1 MHRGEWLAERR
12 AAVERTYSLEAPSY
26 DEGYDPATP
35 EHVTFVALLLDTS
48 PPAGLILD
56 AACGTGPYVG
66 LALVAGR
73 RVVGTDQS
81 KGMLTRARSKHP
93 DVRFDQIR
101 LQELAFEGDFD
112 AAMCIDAMENVPPE
126 EWPGVLDNLRRAVRP
141 SGFAVSDR
149 RGDRATTDH
158 LGVRGS
164 DRGRLAFR
172 LRRSR
177 SGRYCWIPLLPRA
190 RSGPGL
196 AHRCRVQG
204 DPGRRRMARWIRL
217 SPPTGSGAGLTPS
230 QRAEAGRARGH
241 GASRRPAP
249 RMTAGASRG

>member
-141 SGFAVSDR
+141 SGFLYLTVEEIERQQIISAFEEAIAAGLPSVYGEVVA
-149 RGDRATTDH
+149 GDTAGYHYYPERD
-158 LGVRGS
+158 
-164 DRGRLAFR
+164 
-172 LRRSR
+172 
-177 SGRYCWIPLLPRA
+177 
-190 RSGPGL
+190 
-196 AHRCRVQG
+196 RVQG
-204 DPGRRRMARWIRL
+204 WLTD
-217 SPPTGSGAGLTPS
+217 AGFRVIQDADEWLDGYGYHHLLV
-230 QRAEAGRARGH
+230 Q
-241 GASRRPAP
+241 AP
-249 RMTAGASRG
+249 D